1 MFDFEGSPYYENDFV
16 EGKVTN
22 NKGESEDLYF
32 CFNVLDEV
40 FHVKKNLNSSK
51 VYELPDV
58 SDLLFSTK
66 DCKYLR
72 KDKNSNLP
80 GGNLKYVIEFRNEK
94 NYQVVGVP
102 MIDVFPAIPTS
113 TPYHSTRN
121 GKYKIVTIYYASLD
135 NEEFS
140 QLDLKGKDL
149 AENIEHSNFLKKL
162 EQD

>member
-1 MFDFEGSPYYENDFV
+1 M
-16 EGKVTN
+16 
-22 NKGESEDLYF
+22 
-32 CFNVLDEV
+32 DEV
-40 FHVKKNLNSSK
+40 FHIKKNLNSSK
-51 VYELPDV
+51 VYELPDAP
-58 SDLLFSTK
+58 DLSFSTK
-66 DCKYLR
+66 DYKYLR

-80 GGNLKYVIEFRNEK
+80 GGSQKYVLKFRDEE

-102 MIDVFPAIPTS
+102 MIEVIPAIPNR

-121 GKYKIVTIYYASLD
+121 GKYKILTTYYASLD